1 MTQRKMTRFFLTLVL
16 IFSCGFASAQAPP
29 DTTESSSVVAIEP
42 NSSSS
47 VMALAPD
54 SSSGLMAIAEM
65 PLLVQPTRLQQMK
78 NMIKLQVNRAIDG
91 KAYPS
96 LSEWKPLTARQ
107 KFDVFIHS
115 TYSPRTFANAA
126 IDQVADRVKGNHL
139 NREYETGFRGVGQAY
154 GINLATNETDVFFQR
169 FLFPTLLKQDPR
181 YFRNP
186 DLPFFQRALYAM
198 SRVLVTR
205 TDSGGQT
212 FNSSR
217 ILSIAASRAV
227 ADLYVPGERQGMH
240 PIAGCISFTL
250 LRDAGLN
257 LAHEFWPDVRRK
269 FLHR

>member
-1 MTQRKMTRFFLTLVL
+1 MKHSFYFSLVL
-16 IFSCGFASAQAPP
+16 ILTCGIALAQAPP
-29 DTTESSSVVAIEP
+29 PDGT
-42 NSSSS
+42 
-47 VMALAPD
+47 D
-54 SSSGLMAIAEM
+54 SSGIMAMAEA
-65 PLLVQPTRLQQMK
+65 PLVPPQPTRVQQMK
-78 NMIKLQVNRAIDG
+78 SMIRLEMNRAIDS
-91 KAYPS
+91 KPYPS
-96 LSEWKPLTARQ
+96 LNEWKPLTARQ

-126 IDQVADRVKGNHL
+126 IDEAADRAEGNHL
-139 NREYETGFRGVGQAY
+139 DRGYETGFRGVGQAY

-217 ILSIAASRAV
+217 ILSIAAAREV
-227 ADLYVPGERQGMH
+227 ADLYVPGERQGMG
-240 PIAGCISFTL
+240 PLAGCVSFTL
-250 LRDAGLN
+250 LRDAGMN
-257 LAHEFWPDVRRK
+257 LAHEFWPDLRRK

>member
-1 MTQRKMTRFFLTLVL
+1 MTRFFLTLVL

-29 DTTESSSVVAIEP
+29 PDAME
-42 NSSSS
+42 SSS
-47 VMALAPD
+47 VMAIKPD
-54 SSSGLMAIAEM
+54 SSSSLIAMAEA
-65 PLLVQPTRLQQMK
+65 PLLLQPTRIQHMK

-91 KAYPS
+91 KPYPS
-96 LSEWKPLTARQ
+96 LNEWQPLTTRQ

-126 IDQVADRVKGNHL
+126 IDEAADRAKGNHL
-139 NREYETGFRGVGQAY
+139 NREYETGVRGVGQRY

-198 SRVLVTR
+198 SRVLITR

-217 ILSIAASRAV
+217 ILSVAAARTV

-240 PIAGCISFTL
+240 PIASCVSFTL
-250 LRDAGLN
+250 LRDAGMN
-257 LAHEFWPDVRRK
+257 LAHEFWPDLRRK

>member
-1 MTQRKMTRFFLTLVL
+1 MTRFFLTLVL

-29 DTTESSSVVAIEP
+29 PDAME
-42 NSSSS
+42 SSS
-47 VMALAPD
+47 VMAIEPD
-54 SSSGLMAIAEM
+54 SSSSLMAMAEA
-65 PLLVQPTRLQQMK
+65 PLLLQPTRIQHMK

-91 KAYPS
+91 KPYPS
-96 LSEWKPLTARQ
+96 LNEWNPLTTRQ

-126 IDQVADRVKGNHL
+126 IDEAADRAKGNHL
-139 NREYETGFRGVGQAY
+139 NREYETGFRGVGQRY
-154 GINLATNETDVFFQR
+154 GINLATNETDIFFQR

-198 SRVLVTR
+198 SRVLITR
-205 TDSGGQT
+205 TDSGGET
-212 FNSSR
+212 VNSSR

-240 PIAGCISFTL
+240 PVATCVSFTL
-250 LRDAGLN
+250 LRDAGMN
-257 LAHEFWPDVRRK
+257 LLHEFWPDARRK

>member
-1 MTQRKMTRFFLTLVL
+1 MYFM
-16 IFSCGFASAQAPP
+16 
-29 DTTESSSVVAIEP
+29 
-42 NSSSS
+42 
-47 VMALAPD
+47 
-54 SSSGLMAIAEM
+54 
-65 PLLVQPTRLQQMK
+65 
-78 NMIKLQVNRAIDG
+78 
-91 KAYPS
+91 
-96 LSEWKPLTARQ
+96 
-107 KFDVFIHS
+107 HS

-126 IDQVADRVKGNHL
+126 IDEAADRAKGNHL
-139 NREYETGFRGVGQAY
+139 NREYETGFRGVGQRY

-169 FLFPTLLKQDPR
+169 FLFPTVLKQDPR

-186 DLPFFQRALYAM
+186 DLPFFHRALYAM
-198 SRVLVTR
+198 SRVLITR

-240 PIAGCISFTL
+240 PIASCVSFTL
-250 LRDAGLN
+250 LRDAGMN

>member
-1 MTQRKMTRFFLTLVL
+1 MTRFFLTLVL

-54 SSSGLMAIAEM
+54 SSSSLMAIAEM

-91 KAYPS
+91 KPYPS
-96 LSEWKPLTARQ
+96 IYEWKPLTARQ
-107 KFDVFIHS
+107 KFDVFLHS

-126 IDQVADRVKGNHL
+126 IDQAADWAKGRHL

-154 GINLATNETDVFFQR
+154 GINLATNETDIFFQR
-169 FLFPTLLKQDPR
+169 FLFPTVLKQDPR

-198 SRVLVTR
+198 SRVLITR
-205 TDSGGQT
+205 TDSGGQC
-212 FNSSR
+212 
-217 ILSIAASRAV
+217 
-227 ADLYVPGERQGMH
+227 PQG
-240 PIAGCISFTL
+240 S
-250 LRDAGLN
+250 
-257 LAHEFWPDVRRK
+257 
-269 FLHR
+269 